1 MVNMG
6 LVIPG
11 DPKIDFIAF
20 VSYSKKKNSNPRA

>member
-11 DPKIDFIAF
+11 DQKIGFIAF
-20 VSYSKKKNSNPRA
+20 VSYSKKKVKS